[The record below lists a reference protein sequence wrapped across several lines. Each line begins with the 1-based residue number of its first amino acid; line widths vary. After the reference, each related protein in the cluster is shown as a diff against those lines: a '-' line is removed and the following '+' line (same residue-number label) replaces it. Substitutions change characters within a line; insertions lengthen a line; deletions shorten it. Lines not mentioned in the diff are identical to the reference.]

1 MVLLFDMSYMIYLH
15 PPPHFFIVRNLCLLK
30 TSVSG
35 LPSTRIKKSKALSGF
50 SLQSCRHSVPGK
62 LWKHFLL
69 LEFSTAKPDQC
80 WGFVSHIWSVVCCLV
95 FCHSSFYHDTD
106 FLGEELDIV
115 DAKGHEACQKMCT
128 DTIRCQFFTYSP
140 SPESCNGGK

>member
-1 MVLLFDMSYMIYLH
+1 MVLFFYMSYTIYLH
-15 PPPHFFIVRNLCLLK
+15 FPFIFFTVRNLCLLK
-30 TSVSG
+30 TSESG
-35 LPSTRIKKSKALSGF
+35 LPSTRIKKNKALSGF
-50 SLQSCRHSVPGK
+50 SLQNCRHSVPGK
-62 LWKHFLL
+62 QRKHFLPMEL
-69 LEFSTAKPDQC
+69 STPEVDGH

-95 FCHSSFYHDTD
+95 FCHSSFYHNTD

-115 DAKGHEACQKMCT
+115 DAKGHEDCQKMCT